1 MENTSNFS
9 SSILNANAGELSNFQ
24 NTGASSSNS
33 FLDSFKSISPV
44 AWVIIVILLAFLGFN
59 IFAYLAYGTQEL
71 ADFFG
76 PMTAKFLGIFT
87 AITGQVVDVT
97 AEGTKVVVETAA
109 DGTTTIIDK
118 TADVIDTG
126 LTSVQNVARGVES
139 RVASSSLKIQPI
151 QGVLQ
156 PPDIMANNALNQK
169 LNKPSQGTIAQGA
182 QGQGTMGQ
190 GQGTMGQGQQGTM
203 GQGQG
208 TITQGQQGQQGQGLQ
223 GEYQADESNS
233 TIQSGSGKS
242 GWCYIGEDR
251 GFRSC
256 AEVGPNDA
264 CMSGDIFPTHDVCIN
279 PNLRA

>member
-24 NTGASSSNS
+24 NTSASSSNS

-169 LNKPSQGTIAQGA
+169 LNKPSQGMI
-182 QGQGTMGQ
+182 GQ
-190 GQGTMGQGQQGTM
+190 GQGTMGQGTM

-208 TITQGQQGQQGQGLQ
+208 TITQGQQGLQGQQGQQGQGTMGQGLQ